1 MSHTNKTP
9 NYELPQFIGTD
20 KASWLGDLNPAFLA
34 IDTGMQANKVSA
46 QAAEVSAGEASAL
59 AQSANSVANSA
70 NSAAN
75 NALDKIDGWVLIP
88 PSNPDPTNFT
98 TYSCNLWLNKGL
110 NIMSAFCVIGIKDG
124 FKPNFAVNKGTVLIN
139 LPAEHFK
146 DNAISNLYFSGHTIV
161 APSTGSNYTTIPQ
174 FQLYNGTIR
183 LSAANQPI
191 PSSDQVKFIVLS
203 RVFYVG
209 GWIV

>member
-75 NALDKIDGWVLIP
+75 NALDKIDDWVLVQ

-98 TYSCNLWLNKGL
+98 SYSCNLWLNKGL
-110 NIMSAFCVIGIKDG
+110 KIMSAFCVIGIKSG
-124 FKPNFAVNKGTVLIN
+124 FKPNFAVNEGTVLIN

-146 DNAISNLYFSGHTIV
+146 DNAISTLYFSGHTIV
-161 APSTGSNYTTIPQ
+161 SQSNGSNYTTIPQ

-183 LSAANQPI
+183 LSSANQLI
-191 PSSDQVKFIVLS
+191 PSSDQVRFIILS
-203 RVFYVG
+203 RVYYVG
-209 GWIV
+209 SWIV

>member
-75 NALDKIDGWVLIP
+75 NALDKIDGWVLIQ
-88 PSNPDPTNFT
+88 PSNPDPKNFT

-124 FKPNFAVNKGTVLIN
+124 FKPNFAINTGTVLIN

-146 DNAISNLYFSGHTIV
+146 DNVISSLYFSGHTIV
-161 APSTGSNYTTIPQ
+161 ASSTGSNYTTIPQ

-183 LSAANQPI
+183 LSAANQSI
-191 PSSDQVKFIVLS
+191 PSSDKVKFIMVS

>member
-34 IDTGMQANKVSA
+34 IDTGMQSNKVSA

-75 NALDKIDGWVLIP
+75 NALDKINGWVLVQP
-88 PSNPDPTNFT
+88 ANPDPTNFT
-98 TYSCNLWLNKGL
+98 SYSCSLWLNKGL
-110 NIMSAFCVIGIKDG
+110 KIMSVFCAIGIKAG
-124 FKPNFAVNKGTVLIN
+124 FKPNFAANTGTVLIN

-161 APSTGSNYTTIPQ
+161 ATSTGNNYTTIPQ

-191 PSSDQVKFIVLS
+191 PSSDQVKFILLS

>member
-34 IDTGMQANKVSA
+34 IDTGMQSNKVSA

-75 NALDKIDGWVLIP
+75 NALDKINDWVLLQP
-88 PSNPDPTNFT
+88 ANPDPTNFT
-98 TYSCNLWLNKGL
+98 SYSCSLWLNKGL
-110 NIMSAFCVIGIKDG
+110 KIMSVFCGIGIKDG
-124 FKPNFAVNKGTVLIN
+124 FKPNFAANKGTVLIN

-146 DNAISNLYFSGHTIV
+146 DNAISNIYFSGHTIV
-161 APSTGSNYTTIPQ
+161 TPSTGNNYTTIPQ

-183 LSAANQPI
+183 LLAANQPI
-191 PSSDQVKFIVLS
+191 PSSDQVKFILVS

>member
-46 QAAEVSAGEASAL
+46 QTAEVSAGEASAL

-75 NALDKIDGWVLIP
+75 NALDKIDGWVLIK

-98 TYSCNLWLNKGL
+98 SYSCSLWLNKGL
-110 NIMSAFCVIGIKDG
+110 KIMSVFCLIGIKDG
-124 FKPNFAVNKGTVLIN
+124 FKPNFVANKGTVLIN

-146 DNAISNLYFSGHTIV
+146 DNAISHLYFSGHTNV
-161 APSTGSNYTTIPQ
+161 APPTGSNYTTIPQ

-183 LSAANQPI
+183 LSSANQPI
-191 PSSDQVKFIVLS
+191 PSSDQVKFIMLS

>member
-1 MSHTNKTP
+1 MPHTNKTP

-75 NALDKIDGWVLIP
+75 NALDKINDWVLVHP
-88 PSNPDPTNFT
+88 ANPDPTNFT
-98 TYSCNLWLNKGL
+98 SYSCSLWLNKGL
-110 NIMSAFCVIGIKDG
+110 KIMSVFCDIGIKDG
-124 FKPNFAVNKGTVLIN
+124 FKPNFSTNKGTVLIN

-161 APSTGSNYTTIPQ
+161 ATSTGNNYTTIPQ

-183 LSAANQPI
+183 LSGANQPI
-191 PSSDQVKFIVLS
+191 PSSDQVKFILVS

>member
-34 IDTGMQANKVSA
+34 IDTGMQSNKVSA
-46 QAAEVSAGEASAL
+46 QAAEVSAREASAL

-75 NALDKIDGWVLIP
+75 NALDKINDWVLLKP
-88 PSNPDPTNFT
+88 ANPDPTNFT
-98 TYSCNLWLNKGL
+98 SYSCSLWLNKGL
-110 NIMSAFCVIGIKDG
+110 KIMSVFCLIGIKDG
-124 FKPNFAVNKGTVLIN
+124 FKPNFVANKGTVLIN
-139 LPAEHFK
+139 LPAEYFK
-146 DNAISNLYFSGHTIV
+146 DNAISHLYFSGQTTV
-161 APSTGSNYTTIPQ
+161 APSTGNNYTTIPQ

-183 LSAANQPI
+183 LSSANQPI
-191 PSSDQVKFIVLS
+191 PSSDQVKYIMVS

>member
-75 NALDKIDGWVLIP
+75 NALDKIDGWVLIK

-124 FKPNFAVNKGTVLIN
+124 FKPNFAINTGTVLIN

-146 DNAISNLYFSGHTIV
+146 DNAITNLYFSGHTLV
-161 APSTGSNYTTIPQ
+161 TASTGSNYTTIPQ

-191 PSSDQVKFIVLS
+191 PSSDKVKFIMLS